1 MKLVTNFCL
10 SDRKDLANSW
20 RLLSLKASN
29 AFANMAIDESVL
41 ILRNGDSAPN
51 TLRFYLWSP
60 SAVSI
65 GRFQTVET
73 EVHLENCRIEGVDVV
88 RRVTGGGAVYHDCDG
103 EITYSVVAKTGDL
116 GTADI
121 ALLYAKLYAGIAKGL
136 QTLGVKS
143 DFCEGTSKACPNLT
157 VRGRKIS
164 GSAQTH
170 RGGVVLQHGTL
181 LLNVNLGRMFT
192 FLRVPWAATRAD
204 VINAARGKITSVD
217 EELKRR
223 ISVDESARALAE
235 GFSRA
240 LGIELA
246 EGELTSREASLAA
259 KLLNEKYSCD
269 AWNLRGEALSA

>member
-1 MKLVTNFCL
+1 
-10 SDRKDLANSW
+10 
-20 RLLSLKASN
+20 
-29 AFANMAIDESVL
+29 MAIDESVL